1 MASQSN
7 TRDNNGFQVVPFI
20 HDDELLDDSSIQ
32 SEQVHLRQRNNKATT
47 SSTTYGREEEEEEEE
62 MHTRRNKKD
71 KYSYGEPPYSLSGD
85 IREEEEVEGEEGE
98 ELPPLEL
105 HPMVI
110 FIGTLIKK
118 ITMPFIKVIFA
129 PKAQRTMI
137 KSAIF
142 MVVFVWILLTSIT
155 AYLTF
160 YQHYVPRT
168 LHKESIYFQYGH
180 VGERNLVEPFGLVD
194 FTNGYSKAPLRH
206 EQAYNV
212 YVQLHV
218 PTSDINFNLGNFMV
232 DVKLLTQDNTVLA
245 HSSRPGIL
253 RYQSHTQRIIHVLAK
268 AFPLLI
274 GFTEESQIV
283 IVPLIEGYI
292 EQKSNPFVKAS
303 VAISNPDLQI
313 YDAQI
318 SIRADFRGLRYY
330 MYYRRIPTAIA
341 FIILFMIIE
350 FIFTTIA
357 WKKYGQHLWFKLQD
371 LFEEAA
377 LEQQAYQQQLAE
389 RESLQQHRN
398 RSSSNLANKDGN

>member
-1 MASQSN
+1 ME
-7 TRDNNGFQVVPFI
+7 
-20 HDDELLDDSSIQ
+20 DEDILDDSSIH
-32 SEQVHLRQRNNKATT
+32 SEQNRSTTRRRRHNQHNTAT
-47 SSTTYGREEEEEEEE
+47 SSSYRPQDEVEELDSEEYSNSNKPPYNVIDSGDEEDEEEE
-62 MHTRRNKKD
+62 R
-71 KYSYGEPPYSLSGD
+71 
-85 IREEEEVEGEEGE
+85 EGEEDE

-110 FIGTLIKK
+110 FIGTVIKK
-118 ITMPFIKVIFA
+118 ITMPFIKVLFA

-180 VGERNLVEPFGLVD
+180 VGQRNLIEPRGIVD
-194 FTNGYSKAPLRH
+194 FTHGYQKAPLRH

-212 YVQLHV
+212 FVQLHV

-232 DVKLLTQDNTVLA
+232 DVKLLTENETVLA

-253 RYQSHTQRIIHVLAK
+253 RYQSHTQRILHVLAK

-274 GFTEESQIV
+274 GFTEESQV
-283 IVPLIEGYI
+283 VVVPLMEGYI
-292 EQKSNPFVKAS
+292 EKKSNPFVKAS
-303 VAISNPDLQI
+303 VSISNPDLQI

-330 MYYRRIPTAIA
+330 MYYRRIPTAIS
-341 FIILFMIIE
+341 FIILFMVIE

-357 WKKYGQHLWFKLQD
+357 WKKYGQHLWYKLQD

-389 RESLQQHRN
+389 RESLQQHR
-398 RSSSNLANKDGN
+398 RTSSTTNLVNKDGNH